1 MATPA
6 SRRKV
11 VYEAAARI
19 TLLETWEWN
28 ARRYSPGH
36 ADAYVRFVKKSID
49 ALADP
54 SANGKPVP
62 SRDDV
67 RYLLVRRRGSG
78 HGHIAVFATEGNV
91 VTVLRIFHTAQD
103 WQAALSKEN
112 PSS

>member
-19 TLLETWEWN
+19 TLLEIWEWN
-28 ARRYSPGH
+28 VQRYSPRH
-36 ADAYVRFVKKSID
+36 AEAYVRFVKKSID

-54 SANGKPVP
+54 STNGKPVP
-62 SRDDV
+62 GRDDV
-67 RYLLVRRRGSG
+67 RYLLVRRRASG
-78 HGHIAVFATEGNV
+78 HGHIAVFAAEGNL

-103 WQAALSKEN
+103 WQTTLSKEN

>member
-11 VYEAAARI
+11 VYETAARI
-19 TLLETWEWN
+19 TLLEIWEWN
-28 ARRYSPGH
+28 ALRYSSRH

-49 ALADP
+49 GLAAH

-62 SRDDV
+62 GRDDV
-67 RYLLVRRRGSG
+67 RYQLVRRRASG

-103 WQAALSKEN
+103 WQTALSGEE
-112 PSS
+112 S